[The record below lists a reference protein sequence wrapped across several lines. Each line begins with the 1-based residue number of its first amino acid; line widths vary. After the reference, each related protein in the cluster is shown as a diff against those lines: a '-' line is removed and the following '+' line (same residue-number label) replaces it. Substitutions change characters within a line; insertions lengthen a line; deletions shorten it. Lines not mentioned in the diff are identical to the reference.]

1 MDIGAMSVR
10 EIKDEMFEYI
20 DSRLE
25 KNGFAQVAIQMKN
38 ARSLLVE
45 AAKVC
50 VGVREKT
57 GKNDGP
63 LVELIQ
69 ETIGRADGE
78 AWCMSFVQTLIAYVE
93 KKLNMISP
101 VEPSEHC
108 LTVWN
113 KTEKKHRVSYIPAPG
128 AIAIWRY
135 GKTTKGHTGIVVI
148 WEKGDVIEMIEG
160 NTNSGMS
167 ITDDIIRDGGGVYRT
182 RRPKKSSKSMQLLG
196 FIKPF

>member
-1 MDIGAMSVR
+1 MR
-10 EIKDEMFEYI
+10 EIKEEMVTFL
-20 DSRLE
+20 DAKLE
-25 KNGFAQVAIQMKN
+25 KNGFAQIAIQMKN
-38 ARSLLVE
+38 PRALLVE

-50 VGVREKT
+50 VGIREKT

-63 LVELIQ
+63 MVELIQ
-69 ETIGRADGE
+69 ETIGRAQGE

-93 KKLNMISP
+93 KKLGVTSP

-113 KTEKKHRVSYIPAPG
+113 KTSKKHRVSYIPAPG

-135 GKTTKGHTGIVVI
+135 GKTTSGHTGVVVH
-148 WEKGDVIEMIEG
+148 WEKGDAIEMIEG
-160 NTNSGMS
+160 NTNSGMNV
-167 ITDDIIRDGGGVYRT
+167 TDTIVREGGGVYRT